1 MRTLIIDLEGTLLTE
16 EYDVLNGVLHIRRPG
31 LDKMLLDL
39 SSMYDIYIIT
49 DMPSSEGMLIMPDID
64 KNHVCSGYL
73 YSDSMKLRNGTRVKD
88 ISYFSRDPKRVIIV
102 DNNINANEQVMTCD
116 EGNG

>member
-1 MRTLIIDLEGTLLTE
+1 MTE
-16 EYDVLNGVLHIRRPG
+16 EWDSVNGERHIRRPG
-31 LDKMLLDL
+31 LDKMLLYL

-49 DMPSSEGMLIMPDID
+49 DMLSSYGMPLMPDID

-73 YSDSMKLRNGTRVKD
+73 YSDSMKLRKGTRVKD

-102 DNNINANEQVMTCD
+102 DNNINANEQVMACD